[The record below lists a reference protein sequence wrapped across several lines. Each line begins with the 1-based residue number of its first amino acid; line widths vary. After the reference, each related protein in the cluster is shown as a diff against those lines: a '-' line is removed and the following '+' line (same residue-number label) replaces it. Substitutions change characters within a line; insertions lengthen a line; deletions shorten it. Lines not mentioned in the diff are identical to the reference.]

1 MARHYL
7 TTRQVAST
15 LGVSLNTIYRW
26 LKAERIPEPYRNPE
40 NNYRLWT
47 VEDLNRI
54 RQLVPER
61 QEL

>member
-1 MARHYL
+1 MERQYL

-47 VEDLNRI
+47 VEDLARI
-54 RQLVPER
+54 RQLVLER
-61 QEL
+61 QP

>member
-1 MARHYL
+1 MERQYL

-26 LKAERIPEPYRNPE
+26 LKAERIPEPYRNPD

-61 QEL
+61 QEI